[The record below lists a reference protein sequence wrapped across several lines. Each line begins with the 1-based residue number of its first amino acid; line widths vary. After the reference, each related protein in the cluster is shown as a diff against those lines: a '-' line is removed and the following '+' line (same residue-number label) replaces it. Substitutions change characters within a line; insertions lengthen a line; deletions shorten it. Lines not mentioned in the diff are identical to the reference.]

1 MSNKVVLGIIFILI
15 FLTSVGI
22 GFYIVKIG
30 EVEEFE
36 MEYASQVTGEK
47 VTDECTDEAQDLLL
61 ANSSEQKVSPNAI
74 IIAKRHYAKCGH
86 TTKEYLPVTE
96 DMVNLSKSDIEE
108 LYKDWKLEGFSST
121 EIVVS
126 KEEQGICKEHYVL
139 REEDERIV
147 VYTIDENNNEKI
159 FERTG
164 IITKY
169 LPEADKINIENGI
182 FVNGK
187 EALNCLLEDY
197 E

>member
-74 IIAKRHYAKCGH
+74 IIAKRHYAKFGH

>member
-1 MSNKVVLGIIFILI
+1 MSKKVVLGIILFLI
-15 FLTSVGI
+15 FITSVGI
-22 GFYIVKIG
+22 GFYIVKIR
-30 EVEEFE
+30 ELKEFE
-36 MEYASQVTGEK
+36 LNYTSQVADEK
-47 VTDECTDEAQDLLL
+47 ITDECTEEAQDLLL
-61 ANSSEQKVSPNAI
+61 VNAGEQKVSPNSI
-74 IIAKRHYAKCGH
+74 IIEKRHYAKCGH
-86 TTKEYLPVTE
+86 TTKKCLAVTE
-96 DMVNLSKSDIEE
+96 DMVNLSKSEVEE
-108 LYKDWKLEGFSST
+108 LYKDWKLEGFSSM
-121 EIVVS
+121 EIVVM
-126 KEEQGICKEHYVL
+126 KEEQGICGEHYVL

-169 LPEADKINIENGI
+169 LPEVDKLNIENGI

>member
-1 MSNKVVLGIIFILI
+1 MNNKVVLSIILILI
-15 FLTSVGI
+15 FCVSVGI

-30 EVEEFE
+30 EVKEFE
-36 MEYASQVTGEK
+36 MEYVSQVTGEK

-61 ANSSEQKVSPNAI
+61 TNSGEQKVSPNAI

-86 TTKEYLPVTE
+86 TTKECLAVTE
-96 DMVNLSKSDIEE
+96 DMVNLSKLEVQE
-108 LYKDWKLEGFSST
+108 LYKDWSLEGFSST
-121 EIVVS
+121 EIVMS

-147 VYTIDENNNEKI
+147 VYTVDEDNSEKI

-169 LPEADKINIENGI
+169 LPEADKMNIENGI

>member
-1 MSNKVVLGIIFILI
+1 MRNKVILGLILFLI
-15 FLTSVGI
+15 FLTSMGI

-30 EVEEFE
+30 EVEESKVD
-36 MEYASQVTGEK
+36 YISQVTRES
-47 VTDECTDEAQDLLL
+47 VTDDCTKEGQDLLL
-61 ANSSEQKVSPNAI
+61 ANAEEQKVSPNAI
-74 IIAKRHYAKCGH
+74 IIAKRYYAKCGH
-86 TTKEYLPVTE
+86 TTKECMPVTE
-96 DMVNLSKSDIEE
+96 NMVNLFKEDVEE
-108 LYKDWKLEGFSST
+108 LYEGWILEGFSST
-121 EIVVS
+121 EIVML
-126 KEEQGICKEHYVL
+126 KEEQGICGEHYVL

-147 VYTIDENNNEKI
+147 VYMVDENNNERI

>member
-74 IIAKRHYAKCGH
+74 IIAKKHYDKCGH

-96 DMVNLSKSDIEE
+96 DMVNL
-108 LYKDWKLEGFSST
+108 
-121 EIVVS
+121 
-126 KEEQGICKEHYVL
+126 
-139 REEDERIV
+139 
-147 VYTIDENNNEKI
+147 
-159 FERTG
+159 
-164 IITKY
+164 
-169 LPEADKINIENGI
+169 
-182 FVNGK
+182 
-187 EALNCLLEDY
+187 
-197 E
+197 

>member
-1 MSNKVVLGIIFILI
+1 MSSKVALTIILFLI

-30 EVEEFE
+30 EVEEFKI
-36 MEYASQVTGEK
+36 EYESQFEGEK
-47 VTDECTDEAQDLLL
+47 VTDECIDEAQDLLL
-61 ANSSEQKVSPNAI
+61 ANAEEQKVSPNAI
-74 IIAKRHYAKCGH
+74 IIAKRFYAKCGH
-86 TTKEYLPVTE
+86 TTKEYFPVTE
-96 DMVNLSKSDIEE
+96 KMVNLSKEDIEK
-108 LYKDWKLEGFSST
+108 LYKDWKVEGFSSE
-121 EIVVS
+121 EIVIL
-126 KEEQGICKEHYVL
+126 KEEQGICGEHYVL
-139 REEDERIV
+139 RGEDERIV

-169 LPEADKINIENGI
+169 LPEIDKINIENGI

-187 EALNCLLEDY
+187 ESLNCLLEDY

>member
-1 MSNKVVLGIIFILI
+1 MSNKVLLGIILVLI
-15 FLTSVGI
+15 FITSVGI

-47 VTDECTDEAQDLLL
+47 VTDECTYEAQDLLL
-61 ANSSEQKVSPNAI
+61 ANAGEQKVSPNAI
-74 IIAKRHYAKCGH
+74 IIVKRHYAKCRH
-86 TTKEYLPVTE
+86 TTKECLAVTE
-96 DMVNLSKSDIEE
+96 DMVNLSKSEVQE
-108 LYKDWKLEGFSST
+108 LYKDWKLEGFSSA
-121 EIVVS
+121 EIVMS